1 MVASGGRM
9 IIRSFLKWTGSKH
22 GLISELRK
30 TLPAGGR
37 LVEPFAGSCTV
48 ALNTNYAANL
58 LADINPDLINLYKQ
72 VIKNP
77 DAFIETCRPRFT
89 PEENTKDRYNET
101 KAAFNAGRFNA
112 LEAAAAFLYLNRHG
126 FNGLCRYNRQGAFN
140 VAFGSYKKPYFP
152 EREIRVFATKLA
164 DAEFIAADYLQT
176 LKQVRRGDVVY
187 CDPPYIPTSD
197 TANFTEYSGRKFTAA
212 DHHALIAK
220 LNELARQGVPVIVS
234 NSLPARPFLSP
245 VHGWEVRQV
254 TARRRGSCTAVGRG
268 RVFELMAVNK

>member
-1 MVASGGRM
+1 M

-22 GLISELRK
+22 DLISELRK
-30 TLPAGGR
+30 TLPTGGR

-72 VIKNP
+72 VINDP
-77 DAFIETCRPRFT
+77 GLFIAMARPYFVPAF
-89 PEENTKDRYNET
+89 NTKEKYNKT
-101 KAAFNAGRFNA
+101 KLAFNSGQFPA

-152 EREIRVFATKLA
+152 ENEIRAFATKLA
-164 DAEFIAADYLQT
+164 SAEFVAADYLQT
-176 LKQVRRGDVVY
+176 LKQVRAGDVVY

-234 NSLPARPFLSP
+234 NSLPAQPFLSP
-245 VHGWEVRQV
+245 AHGWEVRQV
-254 TARRRGSCTAVGRG
+254 IVRRRGAVRQRG
-268 RVFELMAVNK
+268 AVVYLS